1 MLGNG
6 DMLFLDPNVNVLKRV
21 QGAFIDTP
29 EVDAVVDYVKNNN
42 DSQYDEEVSNII
54 MKEPEPEVDED
65 DFVKPQQLSMFP
77 DAICVDALEVCVKY
91 NQVSTSFLQRKFSLG
106 YSRSAKIIDWMM
118 ENGYVALDGV
128 KKVLRATQEDVDQL
142 RALENGTNDSD
153 NN

>member
-1 MLGNG
+1 
-6 DMLFLDPNVNVLKRV
+6 
-21 QGAFIDTP
+21 
-29 EVDAVVDYVKNNN
+29 
-42 DSQYDEEVSNII
+42 